1 MLEKVALNQKMGKK
15 EYKEAMEQ
23 LEPRLSR
30 LQRACRSAQIPVVIV
45 FEGLDAAGKGTLIS
59 QLIGPLDPRG
69 FQVFTT
75 QKETEEEKFH
85 PFLWRFW
92 TRLPEFCRI
101 RSVRIIL
108 SLLY

>member
-59 QLIGPLDPRG
+59 QLIGAAGPQRLSG
-69 FQVFTT
+69 VHH
-75 QKETEEEKFH
+75 TERNRRRKI
-85 PFLWRFW
+85 P
-92 TRLPEFCRI
+92 
-101 RSVRIIL
+101 SL
-108 SLLY
+108 SLALLDKAS